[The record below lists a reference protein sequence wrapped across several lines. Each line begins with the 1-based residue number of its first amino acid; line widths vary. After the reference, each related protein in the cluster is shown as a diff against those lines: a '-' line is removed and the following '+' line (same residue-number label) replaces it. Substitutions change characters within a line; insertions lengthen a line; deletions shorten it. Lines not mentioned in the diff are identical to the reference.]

1 MEEEGCY
8 EKRRI
13 RITAFLIVVVFT
25 ISGIMGGCFFIP
37 NTPQKAVRLTILKNG
52 HPIIALTET
61 PKKVPGGSVYGYSGK
76 RAWQYYKVKTA
87 FDASNGEININTLAV
102 NKPKAGS
109 NFYRLHVVYP
119 VA

>member
-1 MEEEGCY
+1 MK
-8 EKRRI
+8 KRRI
-13 RITAFLIVVVFT
+13 LIAAFLIVAVFT
-25 ISGIMGGCFFIP
+25 ILGITGGYFLTPNIP
-37 NTPQKAVRLTILKNG
+37 LKAVRFTILKNG

-76 RAWQYYKVKTA
+76 RAWRYYKVKTA
-87 FDASNGEININTLAV
+87 FDAPNGEINLNTLAV

-109 NFYRLHVVYP
+109 KFYRVHVVYP

>member
-1 MEEEGCY
+1 MK
-8 EKRRI
+8 KRRI
-13 RITAFLIVVVFT
+13 LIAAFLIIVVFT
-25 ISGIMGGCFFIP
+25 ISGITGVCLLTP
-37 NTPQKAVRLTILKNG
+37 NTPQKAVRFAILKNG

-76 RAWQYYKVKTA
+76 RAWRYYEVKTA

-109 NFYRLHVVYP
+109 KFYRVHVVYS

>member
-1 MEEEGCY
+1 MK
-8 EKRRI
+8 KRRI
-13 RITAFLIVVVFT
+13 LIAAFVSVAVFT
-25 ISGIMGGCFFIP
+25 ILGITGGYFLTP
-37 NTPQKAVRLTILKNG
+37 NTPLKAVRFTILKNG

-76 RAWQYYKVKTA
+76 RAWRYYKVKTA
-87 FDASNGEININTLAV
+87 FDASNGEINLNTLAV

-109 NFYRLHVVYP
+109 KFYRVHVVYP

>member
-1 MEEEGCY
+1 MCLL
-8 EKRRI
+8 
-13 RITAFLIVVVFT
+13 IT
-25 ISGIMGGCFFIP
+25 
-37 NTPQKAVRLTILKNG
+37 NTTENAVRFNIMNNC

-76 RAWQYYKVKTA
+76 RAWRYYKVKTA
-87 FDASNGEININTLAV
+87 FDASNGEINLNTLAV

-109 NFYRLHVVYP
+109 KFYRVHAVYP

>member
-1 MEEEGCY
+1 MR
-8 EKRRI
+8 KRRI
-13 RITAFLIVVVFT
+13 LIAAFLIIVVFT
-25 ISGIMGGCFFIP
+25 ISGITGVCLLIP

-61 PKKVPGGSVYGYSGK
+61 PKKVTGDSVYGYSGK
-76 RAWQYYKVKTA
+76 RAWRYYEVKTA
-87 FDASNGEININTLAV
+87 FDVSNGEINLNTLAV

-109 NFYRLHVVYP
+109 KFYRVHVVYP